1 MRRFVLCILVT
12 LISLIGADRSARG
25 QKAAPKITVS
35 YTSFNMPAAIVW
47 IAKEERLFAKYG
59 LNEELIFIPGGPTA
73 MSALASGSI
82 DFAQLR
88 SIDGK
93 PGRATREVAARS
105 GPKSPS

>member
-1 MRRFVLCILVT
+1 MYSCNSDQLD
-12 LISLIGADRSARG
+12 GADQSARA

-35 YTSFNMPAAIVW
+35 YLSFNMPAAIVW

-73 MSALASGSI
+73 MSALVSGNI

-93 PGRATREVAARS
+93 PGRLRARWQREVDLKARLN
-105 GPKSPS
+105 P